1 MTIESAMMYS
11 TLTNISQRF
20 YLKSIGRLQQLVII
34 GINPQLTR
42 VDEIEQLF
50 EDKRI
55 HVVNHHSVFIF
66 QQPIIS
72 NSGIIFLKDLFRRR
86 RRAEF
91 TVEKRRYGPIK
102 RSGGQWILYGLPR
115 FERRCRCHQRRLAIV
130 GAIELNPPGDGSIL
144 PFDCLFQYRYINIV
158 LTQFIE
164 LNYLERNWRRGRGQ
178 APGKGVENDWRK
190 WQSCRWFSE
199 LFSSFFG
206 CLSLGWIPGQTL
218 QAAEFQWR

>member
-72 NSGIIFLKDLFRRR
+72 NSGIIFLRIYS
-86 RRAEF
+86 E
-91 TVEKRRYGPIK
+91 E
-102 RSGGQWILYGLPR
+102 
-115 FERRCRCHQRRLAIV
+115 EE
-130 GAIELNPPGDGSIL
+130 ELNSPLKNGA
-144 PFDCLFQYRYINIV
+144 
-158 LTQFIE
+158 T
-164 LNYLERNWRRGRGQ
+164 GR
-178 APGKGVENDWRK
+178 
-190 WQSCRWFSE
+190 
-199 LFSSFFG
+199 
-206 CLSLGWIPGQTL
+206 
-218 QAAEFQWR
+218 